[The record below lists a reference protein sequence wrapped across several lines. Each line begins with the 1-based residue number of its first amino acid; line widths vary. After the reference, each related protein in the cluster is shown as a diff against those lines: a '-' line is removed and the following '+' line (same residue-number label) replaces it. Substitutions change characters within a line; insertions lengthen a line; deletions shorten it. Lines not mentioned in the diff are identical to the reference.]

1 MKAASSVDY
10 LHIVISKSEIERVD
24 LTNPFARLQEL
35 LKDRETIER
44 FHQRVDISVSGFDD
58 YSKELYEIPEVR
70 NYIQQLDEKFPFWFY
85 FLNNLSSNLQ
95 FVTFSC
101 ISCKV
106 INGRLHF
113 DTSEM
118 QEFLNYHFARMNQ
131 ICDFVGMTDEE
142 NKLLTEMVLAN
153 FG

>member
-1 MKAASSVDY
+1 MKAISSIDY
-10 LHIVISKSEIERVD
+10 FHIIISKSEIERVD
-24 LTNPFARLQEL
+24 LTNSFARLQEL
-35 LKDRETIER
+35 LKDKETIEH

-85 FLNNLSSNLQ
+85 FLNNLSSSLQ

-118 QEFLNYHFARMNQ
+118 QGFLNYHFARMNQ
-131 ICDFVGMTDEE
+131 LCEFVDMTDK
-142 NKLLTEMVLAN
+142 NKKLLTEMVLAN
-153 FG
+153 FR